1 MEAVLTIISSLLAI
15 ATVVEFLW
23 YGGRL
28 PGFIHSLVG
37 RVSWG
42 SLQTALSGLMRQI
55 RSSGWQPDLVIG
67 MGRTGGLVAAL
78 LAENMRW
85 LPPEVGLTVLNFRQ
99 APTDE
104 DKAEVDA
111 LVQEAGAVQAE
122 RILIVDSETYRG
134 DAIRMV
140 VTALRELGPEGLDV
154 RTATLF
160 KFEPKGYQLSR
171 PKPNFEGTR
180 LGRPVLMPWVLAPE
194 LRLAAKKVQSERW
207 RRR

>member
-1 MEAVLTIISSLLAI
+1 MEAALTVISGLLAI

-28 PGFIHSLVG
+28 PGFVLSLVG

-42 SLQTALSGLMRQI
+42 TLQRALSALMREI

-67 MGRTGGLVAAL
+67 MGRTGGLAAAL

-85 LPPEVGLTVLNFRQ
+85 LPPQVGLMVLNFRQ
-99 APTDE
+99 APTDK
-104 DKAEVDA
+104 DKANVDA
-111 LVQEAGAVQAE
+111 LIQKAGVKAE
-122 RILIVDSETYRG
+122 RVLVVDSETYRG
-134 DAIRMV
+134 DAIRV
-140 VTALRELGPEGLDV
+140 VVNALRELGPEGLDV

-160 KFEPKGYQLSR
+160 KFEPKNYKMAL
-171 PKPNFEGTR
+171 PEPDFKGTR

-194 LRLAAKKVQSERW
+194 LRLAAKRVQSERW